1 MAASNDDVL
10 EFEPTVKNLIE
21 QTTLK
26 WVFVGGKGGVGKTTT
41 RYFHMCFTFS
51 KQLYRLHAYFFCG
64 CQNSVH
70 LFTGCICFVFELIS
84 IWIRTGSRW
93 DLCFTFQSTNF
104 Q

>member
-41 RYFHMCFTFS
+41 RYFDMCFKFS
-51 KQLYRLHAYFFCG
+51 KQFYRLFQVKLQFFNFDSNFFQG
-64 CQNSVH
+64 
-70 LFTGCICFVFELIS
+70 
-84 IWIRTGSRW
+84 WI
-93 DLCFTFQSTNF
+93 L
-104 Q
+104 

>member
-41 RYFHMCFTFS
+41 RYFNMCFKFS
-51 KQLYRLHAYFFCG
+51 KQLYRLHAYFFVAVKF
-64 CQNSVH
+64 Q
-70 LFTGCICFVFELIS
+70 TYCICSLAASV
-84 IWIRTGSRW
+84 
-93 DLCFTFQSTNF
+93 LCLS
-104 Q
+104 

>member
-41 RYFHMCFTFS
+41 RYFNMCFTFS
-51 KQLYRLHAYFFCG
+51 KQLYRLHAYFFWLS
-64 CQNSVH
+64 NFSATVHWVH
-70 LFTGCICFVFELIS
+70 LFCV
-84 IWIRTGSRW
+84 
-93 DLCFTFQSTNF
+93 
-104 Q
+104 